1 MFCTK
6 CGTQALEGAR
16 FCRVC
21 GQAFPSPAVEPA
33 ETVPVAPNLEPLPA
47 TVSSEPVATMVEPP
61 VTSYPPPLAPSAV
74 PLHAPYAGF
83 WLRFVAYLI
92 DSAIVGVA
100 FAAIVAVAIG
110 TVGLRA
116 FRGFVPGVYDRPTN
130 PFFPVAMMGVI
141 FVLLPITIVV
151 SWLYFAYME
160 SSVHQGTLGKMAL
173 GLFVTDTPGPESDLR
188 ARYRTIFRESY
199 HRADSVF
206 HRLHHGGIY
215 GKAAGIA
222 RHDCRLPGAEESLD
236 SLPTIAPRK
245 RGRPLG
251 FDCMLSARQNCQ
263 NRNADPWIAA

>member
-6 CGTQALEGAR
+6 CGTQGLEGAR
-16 FCRVC
+16 FCRAC
-21 GQAFPSPAVEPA
+21 GDRFPSSAVEPA
-33 ETVPVAPNLEPLPA
+33 ETVRVAASLEPLPA
-47 TVSSEPVATMVEPP
+47 TVSTEPVATMVEPP
-61 VTSYPPPLAPSAV
+61 TAPYLPTVAPAAV
-74 PLHAPYAGF
+74 LFHAPYAGF

-100 FAAIVAVAIG
+100 FAAIAAVAIG

-173 GLFVTDTPGPESDLR
+173 GLFVTDAQGQRVTFAR
-188 ARYRTIFRESY
+188 ATGRFFAKFITGLIPFFIGYIMAGFTEKRQ
-199 HRADSVF
+199 A
-206 HRLHHGGIY
+206 LHDMI
-215 GKAAGIA
+215 AG
-222 RHDCRLPGAEESLD
+222 CLVL
-236 SLPTIAPRK
+236 K
-245 RGRPLG
+245 KV
-251 FDCMLSARQNCQ
+251 
-263 NRNADPWIAA
+263 